1 MLLVGKVCKY
11 SYLFSKPL
19 IQLGHECL
27 VITGVVNPCYD
38 LDSLLPI
45 SNMLVESKSQWII
58 ALHNGS
64 LQSIYS
70 AVGEGKVLF
79 EIFAEHR
86 MFTIGIVKREA
97 GSSLFNL
104 VYLTIFLTELLDMGY
119 LG

>member
-45 SNMLVESKSQWII
+45 SDMLVESKSQ
-58 ALHNGS
+58 
-64 LQSIYS
+64 
-70 AVGEGKVLF
+70 
-79 EIFAEHR
+79 
-86 MFTIGIVKREA
+86 
-97 GSSLFNL
+97 
-104 VYLTIFLTELLDMGY
+104 
-119 LG
+119 